1 MAELKSLGSPSIK
14 KVMVRHGAQ
23 EPYFGV
29 KIEDLKKIAKRM
41 MRELPADKRHKLVL
55 ALYATGCGDAMY
67 LAGLAADDE
76 AMTREDLV
84 RWVKAANWS
93 MISDFTVPWV
103 AAGNRHGPELAREWI
118 ESPHERIA
126 SAGWN
131 TFSSLAATRPDE
143 ELDLSELKG
152 LLARVEKTIHSAQNC
167 VRYNMNGFV
176 IALAAHVVPLSET
189 AIAAARRIGVVEVD
203 MGDTNCQ
210 VPFAPEYIEKVIAR
224 RGIKKRKSAK
234 CE

>member
-1 MAELKSLGSPSIK
+1 MAELKGLGSPSIK

-29 KIEDLKKIAKRM
+29 KIEDLKKISKRLM
-41 MRELPADKRHKLVL
+41 KELSPAERQALVL
-55 ALYATGCGDAMY
+55 KLYATGCGDAMY

-84 RWVKAANWS
+84 QWIKAANWA
-93 MISDFTVPWV
+93 MINEYTVPWV
-103 AAGNRHGPELAREWI
+103 AAGSKHGKELAREWI
-118 ESPHERIA
+118 ESPEERIA

-131 TFSSLAATRPDE
+131 TWTSIVGTRPDE
-143 ELDLSELKG
+143 ELDLAELKR
-152 LLARVEKTIHSAQNC
+152 LLARVEKSIHSAPNR
-167 VRYNMNGFV
+167 VRYTMNGYV
-176 IALAAHVVPLSET
+176 IALAAHVAPLSET
-189 AIAAARRIGVVEVD
+189 AVAAAKRIGVVEVD
-203 MGDTNCQ
+203 MGDTSCQ